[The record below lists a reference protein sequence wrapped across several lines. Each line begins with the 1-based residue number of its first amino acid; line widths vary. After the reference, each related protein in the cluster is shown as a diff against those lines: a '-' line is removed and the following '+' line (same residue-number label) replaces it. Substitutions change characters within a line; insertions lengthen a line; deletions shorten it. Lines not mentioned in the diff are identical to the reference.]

1 MARSGKDPQGAEVK
15 RLSDLI
21 NRDVLIADRKLL
33 RVESAIKTR
42 NVALAAFVGG
52 LVAYIVWVVFHLSS
66 KIIGA
71 FDSLGWVA
79 ALAQISEAGEAVLA
93 GVAVAAGAAAA
104 AEVYKRARTTE
115 AQGIDPHPP
124 EPADDDE

>member
-1 MARSGKDPQGAEVK
+1 MAKSGKDPQRDEAK

-21 NRDVLIADRKLL
+21 KRDVLIADRKLL
-33 RVESAIKTR
+33 RVESEIKTR

-52 LVAYIVWVVFHLSS
+52 LVAYIVWVLFHLTS
-66 KIIGA
+66 KMIGA
-71 FDSLGWVA
+71 LDSLGWVA
-79 ALAQISEAGEAVLA
+79 ALAQTSEAGEAVLA

-104 AEVYKRARTTE
+104 AEVYKRVRTTD

-124 EPADDDE
+124 EPADDD

>member
-1 MARSGKDPQGAEVK
+1 MAKRGKDPQGAAAQ

-21 NRDVLIADRKLL
+21 KRDVLITDRKLL
-33 RVESAIKTR
+33 RVESEIKTG

-52 LVAYIVWVVFHLSS
+52 LIAYIVWVLFHLTS

-71 FDSLGWVA
+71 LDSPGWLA
-79 ALAQISEAGEAVLA
+79 ALAQTSEAGEAVLA

-104 AEVYKRARTTE
+104 AEVYKRVRTIE

-124 EPADDDE
+124 EPADDD